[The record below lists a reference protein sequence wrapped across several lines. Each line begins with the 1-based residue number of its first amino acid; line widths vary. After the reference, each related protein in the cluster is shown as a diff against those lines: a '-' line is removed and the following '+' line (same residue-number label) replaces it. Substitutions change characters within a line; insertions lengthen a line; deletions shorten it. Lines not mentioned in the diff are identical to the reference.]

1 MSISL
6 VSPIQKTL
14 LHSRLESIFSV
25 KMLKRDVN
33 VALHS
38 LLGLCMPLA
47 LSSSLWAA
55 ENTLAAP
62 QPNAVSHAVVQLQ
75 GLDVPIPQV
84 KGTATV
90 PLKLLEKSQVYTT
103 PVMVGKLTKPFLI
116 DTGAS
121 TTLLSADLVTTLKL
135 PGRAVPGDRLASA
148 VAGKECASMKATLH
162 ELPLLT
168 LGSVEIRG
176 VNGLRFEA
184 AAVPDGLAGVMGMD
198 ILQQFDLSFKP
209 KAKTLN
215 FAPPSILPTAASAAA
230 IPLQKKLGVFLAKL
244 TLNGQGPFTVLLDTG
259 ADSTFIS
266 GAIAQRLNLSNRQPA
281 QILGFCGLEPAEKSL
296 LASVKL
302 RQYEQKN
309 LEAIVVS
316 SPILKLLGV
325 DGILGQN
332 FLSHYQQ
339 QWRFTP
345 STINGIKADGSLLLS
360 AQ

>member
-1 MSISL
+1 M
-6 VSPIQKTL
+6 
-14 LHSRLESIFSV
+14 
-25 KMLKRDVN
+25 
-33 VALHS
+33 
-38 LLGLCMPLA
+38 
-47 LSSSLWAA
+47 
-55 ENTLAAP
+55 
-62 QPNAVSHAVVQLQ
+62 QLQ
-75 GLDVPIPQV
+75 GLGIPVPRV

-90 PLKLLEKSQVYTT
+90 PLKMLERSQVYTT
-103 PVMVGKLTKPFLI
+103 PVMVDKLTKPFLI

-135 PGRAVPGDRLASA
+135 PGRVVPGDRLASA
-148 VAGKECASMKATLH
+148 VAGKECTSMEATLY

-176 VNGLRFEA
+176 VSGLHFET

-198 ILQQFDLSFKP
+198 ILQQFDLNVNP
-209 KAKTLN
+209 KSKTLN
-215 FAPPSILPTAASAAA
+215 LAPPSILPATSATAAIA
-230 IPLQKKLGVFLAKL
+230 LQKKLGVFLAKL

-281 QILGFCGLEPAEKSL
+281 QILGFCGLEPAERSL

-302 RQYEQKN
+302 QQHEQKK
-309 LEAIVVS
+309 LEAIIVS

-332 FLSHYQQ
+332 FLSQYQQ
-339 QWRFTP
+339 KWRFTP
-345 STINGIKADGSLLLS
+345 STINGIKSDGSLVLS
-360 AQ
+360 AP

>member
-1 MSISL
+1 
-6 VSPIQKTL
+6 
-14 LHSRLESIFSV
+14 V

-33 VALHS
+33 VALHHW
-38 LLGLCMPLA
+38 LGLCLRLVLISSVWAVEHALA
-47 LSSSLWAA
+47 TPSS
-55 ENTLAAP
+55 NP
-62 QPNAVSHAVVQLQ
+62 VSHAVVQLQ
-75 GLDVPIPQV
+75 GLDVPVPRV

-90 PLKLLEKSQVYTT
+90 PLKVLEKSQVYTT
-103 PVMVGKLTKPFLI
+103 PITVGKLIKPFLI

-135 PGRAVPGDRLASA
+135 PGRAVPSDRLASA

-176 VNGLRFEA
+176 VNGLRFET

-198 ILQQFDLSFKP
+198 ILQQFDLSFNP
-209 KAKTLN
+209 NVKTLN
-215 FAPPSILPTAASAAA
+215 LAPPSVLPPTSAAAA

-281 QILGFCGLEPAEKSL
+281 QILGFCGLEPAERSQ

-302 RQYEQKN
+302 RQHEQKDI
-309 LEAIVVS
+309 EAIIVS

-332 FLSHYQQ
+332 FLSRYQQ

-345 STINGIKADGSLLLS
+345 FTLNGIKADGSLLLS
-360 AQ
+360 PLQ

>member
-1 MSISL
+1 MGVYFRVKRL
-6 VSPIQKTL
+6 KQK
-14 LHSRLESIFSV
+14 
-25 KMLKRDVN
+25 N
-33 VALHS
+33 VALHHFW
-38 LLGLCMPLA
+38 GLCVPLA
-47 LSSSLWAA
+47 LGSSILAA
-55 ENTLAAP
+55 ENALAAP
-62 QPNAVSHAVVQLQ
+62 KPNARSFPITHAVVQLQ
-75 GLDVPIPQV
+75 GLDVPAPHV

-90 PLKLLEKSQVYTT
+90 PLKALEKSQVYTT
-103 PVMVGKLTKPFLI
+103 SVMMGKLTKPFLI

-121 TTLLSADLVTTLKL
+121 ATLLSADLVTTLKL
-135 PGRAVPGDRLASA
+135 PGRAVPSDRLASA

-176 VNGLRFEA
+176 VNGLRFET

-198 ILQQFDLSFKP
+198 VLQQFDLSFNP

-215 FAPPSILPTAASAAA
+215 LAPPSVLPTASAAAA

-266 GAIAQRLNLSNRQPA
+266 GAIAQRLNLSDRQPA

-302 RQYEQKN
+302 QQHEQKN

-332 FLSHYQQ
+332 FLSYYQQ

-345 STINGIKADGSLLLS
+345 FSFSGTKADGSLLLLPP
-360 AQ
+360 